1 MHGWIV
7 AAKTARSLTGQGL
20 EPDKPFLHGW
30 SGNEIF
36 LRFMR

>member
-20 EPDKPFLHGW
+20 GPDKPYLHGW
-30 SGNEIF
+30 SENEIF
-36 LRFMR
+36 L